1 MPSYTFVLHVN
12 ISHLIFVS
20 MIINNIFRNWG
31 KNAESI
37 RRCTRKNTHIM
48 VTDRPREVKLVPNH
62 CRDIFLYLYNLLFAL
77 SDIFVV

>member
-1 MPSYTFVLHVN
+1 MPSYTFVLHV

-37 RRCTRKNTHIM
+37 RWYTLKNTHIM
-48 VTDRPREVKLVPNH
+48 VTDRPREVKLVSNH
-62 CRDIFLYLYNLLFAL
+62 CLDIFL
-77 SDIFVV
+77 